1 MLEMIT
7 NSLQLV
13 HLMTK
18 KNIKNGSLRFVT
30 GLSREFYFKEVNDT
44 NYFEVPKMGRT
55 IEWE

>member
-1 MLEMIT
+1 MTLLT

-13 HLMTK
+13 HLITK
-18 KNIKNGSLRFVT
+18 KNINNGSLRFVT

-44 NYFEVPKMGRT
+44 NDFEVSKLGRT